1 MLITIILQ
9 SSYHLNLCNK
19 STYKQA
25 GRWLSLNSVLGYLG
39 YFPKIFAPKMR
50 TSIKRTRKI
59 KNNIL
64 AIEAAPAAMPVKP
77 KIAAIIAIMKNIAA
91 HLSISQSLKGEQ
103 LFITYLKFHA
113 TPFTFF
119 RYYVNFKVMRALDA
133 VKPRVSK
140 EVLNIMKEKR
150 GMG

>member
-1 MLITIILQ
+1 MICSLPLFYKVLTISICAIKAPI
-9 SSYHLNLCNK
+9 S
-19 STYKQA
+19 KQ

-103 LFITYLKFHA
+103 LFITYLKFSCH
-113 TPFTFF
+113 PVYLFSLLRKLQSNEGF
-119 RYYVNFKVMRALDA
+119 RC
-133 VKPRVSK
+133 S
-140 EVLNIMKEKR
+140 
-150 GMG
+150 